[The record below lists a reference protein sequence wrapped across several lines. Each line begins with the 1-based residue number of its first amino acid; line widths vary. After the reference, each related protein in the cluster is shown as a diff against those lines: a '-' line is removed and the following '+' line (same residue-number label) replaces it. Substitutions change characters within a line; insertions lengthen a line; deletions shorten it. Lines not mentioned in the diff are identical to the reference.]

1 MGRRRRG
8 YRPGKRLTG
17 PTPWQEWLGIALGQL
32 GWTPAVFWTATM
44 RELAAA
50 IDGRAARESG
60 RAGKGRKLSV
70 KQCSDLRGWMAETLK
85 KHPDGRR

>member
-1 MGRRRRG
+1 M
-8 YRPGKRLTG
+8 
-17 PTPWQEWLGIALGQL
+17 
-32 GWTPAVFWTATM
+32 FWTATM